1 MAGETVTAAT
11 IIDAPAEAIFGSS
24 RPGQARRDRRHR
36 LGLRMT
42 RRRSRTS
49 SANTPDSPVP
59 SRSSGR
65 FPGLSRR
72 AGRCVTSP
80 HARPARRRASQDKPV
95 ARDHAPWMA
104 HERLDVR

>member
-49 SANTPDSPVP
+49 SANTPDSPRSLQIIWAIPWPISP
-59 SRSSGR
+59 SWPVRDQ
-65 FPGLSRR
+65 P
-72 AGRCVTSP
+72 
-80 HARPARRRASQDKPV
+80 ARPPSPAAGQPGQASRQRSRPV
-95 ARDHAPWMA
+95 DGP
-104 HERLDVR
+104 